1 MTARIRRLAAPRLVA
16 RSLAT
21 GGLAALL
28 TLLAAADLESQRRRG
43 RGGGGFGNDLAAYQ
57 EYNTPYTGE
66 FTFVRLY
73 YHGGW
78 GWNPGW
84 SHDWPVAER
93 NFAEIM
99 DALTTIGPR
108 KGGGNVLAMDDPDLF
123 KFPIAYLSE
132 PGGWTMNQ
140 VEADN
145 LSNYLRKG
153 GFLIID
159 DMGGRRDLERTRQ
172 GLEILLPGLELVQ
185 LDDSH
190 PIFDSFFHLEQE
202 NIEMPHPYRGGVASY
217 WGVFED
223 NDPDGRLMVI
233 VNHDNDIG
241 DYMEWSDRGF
251 VPIALSNEAYKL
263 GVNYVVYALT
273 H

>member
-1 MTARIRRLAAPRLVA
+1 MRAGALAARG
-16 RSLAT
+16 R
-21 GGLAALL
+21 GLAAAGLAAVL
-28 TLLAAADLESQRRRG
+28 TLGAVADLDGQGRRG
-43 RGGGGFGNDLAAYQ
+43 RRGGGFGSDLAAYQ

-73 YHGGW
+73 YHTFGSS
-78 GWNPGW
+78 WNPGW

-93 NFAEIM
+93 NFGEIM

-108 KGGGNVLAMDDPDLF
+108 RGGGNVLAMDDPDLF
-123 KFPIAYLSE
+123 KFPVAYLSE
-132 PGGWTMNQ
+132 PGGWSLT
-140 VEADN
+140 EAEAVN

-159 DMGGRRDLERTRQ
+159 DMGGARDLERTDRI
-172 GLEILLPGLELVQ
+172 LEVLLPGLQLVR
-185 LDDSH
+185 LDDTH
-190 PIFDSFFHLEQE
+190 PIFDSFFHLEQH

-241 DYMEWSDRGF
+241 DYMEWSNRGF

>member
-1 MTARIRRLAAPRLVA
+1 MTARTRLVA
-16 RSLAT
+16 RRLAT

-28 TLLAAADLESQRRRG
+28 TLLAAADLEGQRG
-43 RGGGGFGNDLAAYQ
+43 RGRRGGGFGDDLGAYQ

-73 YHGGW
+73 YRTGGR

-93 NFAEIM
+93 NFGEIM

-108 KGGGNVLAMDDPDLF
+108 RGGGNVLAMDDPDLF
-123 KFPIAYLSE
+123 KFPVAYLSE
-132 PGGWTMNQ
+132 PGDWGMNEA
-140 VEADN
+140 EADN

-159 DMGGRRDLERTRQ
+159 DMGGQRDLDWTEQ
-172 GLEILLPGLELVQ
+172 VLGVLLPGLELVE
-185 LDDSH
+185 LDVSH
-190 PIFDSFFHLEQE
+190 PIFDSFFHLEQS
-202 NIEMPHPYRGGVASY
+202 NIEMPHPYRGGMASY

>member
-1 MTARIRRLAAPRLVA
+1 MSARA
-16 RSLAT
+16 R
-21 GGLAALL
+21 GLAAGALAG
-28 TLLAAADLESQRRRG
+28 LLALLAVAEAEAQRWRG
-43 RGGGGFGNDLAAYQ
+43 RGGARGFGDDLAAYQ

-73 YHGGW
+73 YRTGGW
-78 GWNPGW
+78 SRNPGW

-93 NFAEIM
+93 NFGEIVHTV
-99 DALTTIGPR
+99 TTIDPR
-108 KGGGNVLAMDDPDLF
+108 RGGGNVLAMDDPDLF

-132 PGGWTMNQ
+132 PGGWSMTEA
-140 VEADN
+140 EADN

-159 DMGGRRDLERTRQ
+159 DMRGHQDFQRTILALDL
-172 GLEILLPGLELVQ
+172 LLPGLELVE
-185 LDDSH
+185 LDDNH
-190 PIFDSFFHLEQE
+190 PIFDSFFHLERR
-202 NIEMPHPYRGGVASY
+202 NIDMPHPYWGGVASY
-217 WGVFED
+217 WGIHED
-223 NDPDGRLMVI
+223 NDPEGRLMVI

-251 VPIALSNEAYKL
+251 VPISLSNEAYKL